1 MAQWVKVLAAKC
13 YLISLILE
21 THMAEGENSLYKLS
35 STLYM
40 YSWHM
45 RPTTHIVQK
54 MYPSKK
60 ESLNLPFSLL
70 QDFVFFFISPKFQG

>member
-13 YLISLILE
+13 CLTSLIRK

-45 RPTTHIVQK
+45 CPTTTHIVQK

-60 ESLNLPFSLL
+60 
-70 QDFVFFFISPKFQG
+70 KKA